1 MKLKGRKIVGGK
13 AEGELIV
20 SQKPLSFLGGV
31 DPETG
36 IVTDA
41 ESDIRGESIA
51 GKILA
56 FPRGKGST
64 VGSYVIYALKKNGKA
79 PKAIIV
85 GEAETIIRD
94 RQHLADDG
102 VVIVTLGINFS
113 TGEILFGPDVD
124 SHGLTKDFDDMRD
137 VITERLIASI
147 ATLDVPVDP
156 DILRRRVR
164 NTATRAIKKM
174 AGRRPVVLPVVIEV

>member
-1 MKLKGRKIVGGK
+1 MKLRGRKIVGGK

-20 SQKPLSFLGGV
+20 SRKPLSFLGGV

-64 VGSYVIYALKKNGKA
+64 VGSYVIYALRKNGKA

-85 GEAETIIRD
+85 GEAETIVATGAII
-94 RQHLADDG
+94 A
-102 VVIVTLGINFS
+102 GIPMVD
-113 TGEILFGPDVD
+113 EIDV
-124 SHGLTKDFDDMRD
+124 SKLKSGM
-137 VITERLIASI
+137 
-147 ATLDVPVDP
+147 
-156 DILRRRVR
+156 RVR
-164 NTATRAIKKM
+164 VDADR
-174 AGRRPVVLPVVIEV
+174 GEVEVLSDG

>member
-1 MKLKGRKIVGGK
+1 MKLKGRKVVGGK

-41 ESDIRGESIA
+41 ESDIRGRSIA

-64 VGSYVIYALKKNGKA
+64 VGSYVIYALKKTGKA
-79 PKAIIV
+79 PKGIIV
-85 GEAETIIRD
+85 EEAETIVATGAIIAGIPLVQGIDVSKLKTGQRVRVD
-94 RQHLADDG
+94 AD
-102 VVIVTLGINFS
+102 S
-113 TGEILFGPDVD
+113 GEIEV
-124 SHGLTKDFDDMRD
+124 
-137 VITERLIASI
+137 
-147 ATLDVPVDP
+147 LD
-156 DILRRRVR
+156 
-164 NTATRAIKKM
+164 
-174 AGRRPVVLPVVIEV
+174 G

>member
-1 MKLKGRKIVGGK
+1 MKLRGRKIVGGK

-20 SQKPLSFLGGV
+20 SRKALSFLGGV

-41 ESDIRGESIA
+41 ESDIRGQSIA

-85 GEAETIIRD
+85 GEAETIVATGAIIAGIPMVDGIDVSRLRSGERVKVD
-94 RQHLADDG
+94 AD
-102 VVIVTLGINFS
+102 S
-113 TGEILFGPDVD
+113 GEV
-124 SHGLTKDFDDMRD
+124 
-137 VITERLIASI
+137 E
-147 ATLDVPVDP
+147 VPEP
-156 DILRRRVR
+156 R
-164 NTATRAIKKM
+164 
-174 AGRRPVVLPVVIEV
+174 E

>member
-20 SQKPLSFLGGV
+20 SRKALSFLGGV

-41 ESDIRGESIA
+41 ESDIRGQSIA

-64 VGSYVIYALKKNGKA
+64 VGSYVIYALKKSGKA

-85 GEAETIIRD
+85 GEAETIVATGAIIAGIPMVDGIDVSRLRSGERVKVD
-94 RQHLADDG
+94 AD
-102 VVIVTLGINFS
+102 S
-113 TGEILFGPDVD
+113 GEV
-124 SHGLTKDFDDMRD
+124 
-137 VITERLIASI
+137 E
-147 ATLDVPVDP
+147 VPEP
-156 DILRRRVR
+156 
-164 NTATRAIKKM
+164 
-174 AGRRPVVLPVVIEV
+174 GE

>member
-1 MKLKGRKIVGGK
+1 MKLRGRKIVGGK
-13 AEGELIV
+13 VEGELIV

-41 ESDIRGESIA
+41 ESDIRGQSIA

-79 PKAIIV
+79 PKAIIA
-85 GEAETIIRD
+85 GEAETIVATGAII
-94 RQHLADDG
+94 AGIPMIDG
-102 VVIVTLGINFS
+102 IDVSRLR
-113 TGEILFGPDVD
+113 TG
-124 SHGLTKDFDDMRD
+124 M
-137 VITERLIASI
+137 
-147 ATLDVPVDP
+147 
-156 DILRRRVR
+156 RVR
-164 NTATRAIKKM
+164 VDGD
-174 AGRRPVVLPVVIEV
+174 AGEVEVIDSDQ

>member
-1 MKLKGRKIVGGK
+1 MKLKGKKVVGGK

-41 ESDIRGESIA
+41 ESDIRGQSVA

-64 VGSYVIYALKKNGKA
+64 VGSYVIYALKKSGKA

-85 GEAETIIRD
+85 EEAETIVATGAIIAGIPLVQGIDVSKLKTGQRVRVD
-94 RQHLADDG
+94 AD
-102 VVIVTLGINFS
+102 S
-113 TGEILFGPDVD
+113 GEIEV
-124 SHGLTKDFDDMRD
+124 
-137 VITERLIASI
+137 
-147 ATLDVPVDP
+147 LD
-156 DILRRRVR
+156 
-164 NTATRAIKKM
+164 
-174 AGRRPVVLPVVIEV
+174 G

>member
-13 AEGELIV
+13 VEGELIV

-36 IVTDA
+36 VVTDA

-85 GEAETIIRD
+85 GEAETIVATGAIIAGIPMVDGIDVSKLKSGVKVKVDAD
-94 RQHLADDG
+94 R
-102 VVIVTLGINFS
+102 
-113 TGEILFGPDVD
+113 GEV
-124 SHGLTKDFDDMRD
+124 
-137 VITERLIASI
+137 
-147 ATLDVPVDP
+147 
-156 DILRRRVR
+156 
-164 NTATRAIKKM
+164 
-174 AGRRPVVLPVVIEV
+174 EVEE

>member
-1 MKLKGRKIVGGK
+1 MTLRGRKIVGGK

-36 IVTDA
+36 IITDA
-41 ESDIRGESIA
+41 ESDIRGQSIA

-85 GEAETIIRD
+85 GEAETIVATGAIISEIPMV
-94 RQHLADDG
+94 DG
-102 VVIVTLGINFS
+102 I
-113 TGEILFGPDVD
+113 DV
-124 SHGLTKDFDDMRD
+124 SK
-137 VITERLIASI
+137 
-147 ATLDVPVDP
+147 
-156 DILRRRVR
+156 LRSGTRVR
-164 NTATRAIKKM
+164 VDAER
-174 AGRRPVVLPVVIEV
+174 GEVEVLESGE

>member
-1 MKLKGRKIVGGK
+1 MKLKGRKIVGGD

-41 ESDIRGESIA
+41 ESDIRGQSIA

-85 GEAETIIRD
+85 GEAETIVATGAIIPGIPMVDGIDVSRLRSGERVKVD
-94 RQHLADDG
+94 AD
-102 VVIVTLGINFS
+102 S
-113 TGEILFGPDVD
+113 GEV
-124 SHGLTKDFDDMRD
+124 
-137 VITERLIASI
+137 E
-147 ATLDVPVDP
+147 VPEP
-156 DILRRRVR
+156 
-164 NTATRAIKKM
+164 
-174 AGRRPVVLPVVIEV
+174 GE

>member
-1 MKLKGRKIVGGK
+1 MKLKGRKVVGGK

-20 SQKPLSFLGGV
+20 SKKPLSFLGGV

-41 ESDIRGESIA
+41 ESDIRGQSIA

-85 GEAETIIRD
+85 GEAETIVATGAIIAGIPMVQGIDVSKLRNGMKVKVD
-94 RQHLADDG
+94 AD
-102 VVIVTLGINFS
+102 S
-113 TGEILFGPDVD
+113 GEV
-124 SHGLTKDFDDMRD
+124 
-137 VITERLIASI
+137 
-147 ATLDVPVDP
+147 
-156 DILRRRVR
+156 
-164 NTATRAIKKM
+164 
-174 AGRRPVVLPVVIEV
+174 EVED

>member
-1 MKLKGRKIVGGK
+1 MRLSGRKIVGGK

-41 ESDIRGESIA
+41 ESDIRGQNIA

-85 GEAETIIRD
+85 GEAETIVATGAIIAGIPMVDGIDVSKLRSGM
-94 RQHLADDG
+94 RVSVNADEG
-102 VVIVTLGINFS
+102 LV
-113 TGEILFGPDVD
+113 EI
-124 SHGLTKDFDDMRD
+124 
-137 VITERLIASI
+137 E
-147 ATLDVPVDP
+147 
-156 DILRRRVR
+156 
-164 NTATRAIKKM
+164 
-174 AGRRPVVLPVVIEV
+174 E

>member
-1 MKLKGRKIVGGK
+1 MKLKGRKIVGGN

-41 ESDIRGESIA
+41 ESDIMGQSIA
-51 GKILA
+51 GKVLA

-85 GEAETIIRD
+85 GEAETIVATGAII
-94 RQHLADDG
+94 ADIPMVDG
-102 VVIVTLGINFS
+102 IDVSKLRTGSKVRVNAE
-113 TGEILFGPDVD
+113 TGEIEILE
-124 SHGLTKDFDDMRD
+124 
-137 VITERLIASI
+137 ERQ
-147 ATLDVPVDP
+147 
-156 DILRRRVR
+156 
-164 NTATRAIKKM
+164 
-174 AGRRPVVLPVVIEV
+174 

>member
-13 AEGELIV
+13 AEGELVV

-36 IVTDA
+36 VVTDA

-79 PKAIIV
+79 PRAIIV
-85 GEAETIIRD
+85 GEAETIVATGAIIAGIPMVDGIDVSKLKSGMRV
-94 RQHLADDG
+94 RVNADSG
-102 VVIVTLGINFS
+102 EV
-113 TGEILFGPDVD
+113 EILEG
-124 SHGLTKDFDDMRD
+124 
-137 VITERLIASI
+137 
-147 ATLDVPVDP
+147 
-156 DILRRRVR
+156 
-164 NTATRAIKKM
+164 
-174 AGRRPVVLPVVIEV
+174 

>member
-13 AEGELIV
+13 VEGELIV

-36 IVTDA
+36 VVTDA
-41 ESDIRGESIA
+41 ESDIRGQSIA
-51 GKILA
+51 GKVLA

-85 GEAETIIRD
+85 GEAETIVATGAII
-94 RQHLADDG
+94 ADIPMVDG
-102 VVIVTLGINFS
+102 IDVSRLRTGSKVRVNAE
-113 TGEILFGPDVD
+113 TGEI
-124 SHGLTKDFDDMRD
+124 
-137 VITERLIASI
+137 E
-147 ATLDVPVDP
+147 
-156 DILRRRVR
+156 ILEE
-164 NTATRAIKKM
+164 
-174 AGRRPVVLPVVIEV
+174 GQ

>member
-85 GEAETIIRD
+85 GEAETIVATGAIIAGIPMVDGIDVSKLKSGMRVKIN
-94 RQHLADDG
+94 ADE
-102 VVIVTLGINFS
+102 
-113 TGEILFGPDVD
+113 GEI
-124 SHGLTKDFDDMRD
+124 
-137 VITERLIASI
+137 
-147 ATLDVPVDP
+147 
-156 DILRRRVR
+156 
-164 NTATRAIKKM
+164 
-174 AGRRPVVLPVVIEV
+174 EVEE

>member
-1 MKLKGRKIVGGK
+1 MKLKGKKVVGGK

-51 GKILA
+51 EKILA

-85 GEAETIIRD
+85 GEAETIVATGAII
-94 RQHLADDG
+94 A
-102 VVIVTLGINFS
+102 GIPMVQGIDVS
-113 TGEILFGPDVD
+113 KLRSGMRVMVDAETGEV
-124 SHGLTKDFDDMRD
+124 
-137 VITERLIASI
+137 E
-147 ATLDVPVDP
+147 
-156 DILRRRVR
+156 
-164 NTATRAIKKM
+164 IK
-174 AGRRPVVLPVVIEV
+174 GEE

>member
-1 MKLKGRKIVGGK
+1 MRLQGRKIVGGK
-13 AEGELIV
+13 AEGELVV

-41 ESDIRGESIA
+41 ESDIRGQSIA

-85 GEAETIIRD
+85 GEAETIVATGAII
-94 RQHLADDG
+94 AGIPMVDG
-102 VVIVTLGINFS
+102 VDVSKLRSGKRVTVNADEGLV
-113 TGEILFGPDVD
+113 EI
-124 SHGLTKDFDDMRD
+124 
-137 VITERLIASI
+137 E
-147 ATLDVPVDP
+147 
-156 DILRRRVR
+156 
-164 NTATRAIKKM
+164 
-174 AGRRPVVLPVVIEV
+174 E

>member
-1 MKLKGRKIVGGK
+1 MKLKGRKVVGGK
-13 AEGELIV
+13 AEGELVV

-31 DPETG
+31 DPDTG

-41 ESDIRGESIA
+41 ESDIRGQSIA

-85 GEAETIIRD
+85 EEAETIVATGAIIAGIPMVQGIDVSKLKSGRKARID
-94 RQHLADDG
+94 AD
-102 VVIVTLGINFS
+102 S
-113 TGEILFGPDVD
+113 GEV
-124 SHGLTKDFDDMRD
+124 
-137 VITERLIASI
+137 E
-147 ATLDVPVDP
+147 
-156 DILRRRVR
+156 
-164 NTATRAIKKM
+164 
-174 AGRRPVVLPVVIEV
+174 VLESGE

>member
-51 GKILA
+51 GKVLA

-85 GEAETIIRD
+85 GEAETIVATGAIIAGIPMVDGIDVSKLKSGMRVKIN
-94 RQHLADDG
+94 ADE
-102 VVIVTLGINFS
+102 
-113 TGEILFGPDVD
+113 GEV
-124 SHGLTKDFDDMRD
+124 
-137 VITERLIASI
+137 
-147 ATLDVPVDP
+147 
-156 DILRRRVR
+156 
-164 NTATRAIKKM
+164 
-174 AGRRPVVLPVVIEV
+174 EVEE

>member
-1 MKLKGRKIVGGK
+1 MKLKGRKVVGGK

-20 SQKPLSFLGGV
+20 SKKPLSFLGGV

-41 ESDIRGESIA
+41 ESDIRGQSIA

-85 GEAETIIRD
+85 GEAETIVATGAIIAGIPMVQGIDVSKLRNGMKVKVD
-94 RQHLADDG
+94 AD
-102 VVIVTLGINFS
+102 S
-113 TGEILFGPDVD
+113 GEV
-124 SHGLTKDFDDMRD
+124 
-137 VITERLIASI
+137 
-147 ATLDVPVDP
+147 
-156 DILRRRVR
+156 
-164 NTATRAIKKM
+164 
-174 AGRRPVVLPVVIEV
+174 EVEEG

>member
-1 MKLKGRKIVGGK
+1 MRLKGKKVVGGR

-31 DPETG
+31 DPDTG

-41 ESDIRGESIA
+41 ESDIRGESVA

-85 GEAETIIRD
+85 SEAETIVATGAIIANIPMVQGIDVSKLRSG
-94 RQHLADDG
+94 AKVKVDG
-102 VVIVTLGINFS
+102 E
-113 TGEILFGPDVD
+113 TGE
-124 SHGLTKDFDDMRD
+124 
-137 VITERLIASI
+137 
-147 ATLDVPVDP
+147 
-156 DILRRRVR
+156 
-164 NTATRAIKKM
+164 
-174 AGRRPVVLPVVIEV
+174 VVVEDE

>member
-1 MKLKGRKIVGGK
+1 MRFKGRKIVGGK

-41 ESDIRGESIA
+41 ESDIRGQSIA

-64 VGSYVIYALKKNGKA
+64 VGSYIIYALRKNGKA

-85 GEAETIIRD
+85 GEAETIVATGAIIAGIPMVDGIDVSKLTAGKRARVDAD
-94 RQHLADDG
+94 RGL
-102 VVIVTLGINFS
+102 V
-113 TGEILFGPDVD
+113 EI
-124 SHGLTKDFDDMRD
+124 
-137 VITERLIASI
+137 E
-147 ATLDVPVDP
+147 
-156 DILRRRVR
+156 
-164 NTATRAIKKM
+164 
-174 AGRRPVVLPVVIEV
+174 E

>member
-1 MKLKGRKIVGGK
+1 MKLKGRKIVGGD

-41 ESDIRGESIA
+41 ESDIRGQSIA

-85 GEAETIIRD
+85 GEAETIVATGAII
-94 RQHLADDG
+94 ADIPMVDG
-102 VVIVTLGINFS
+102 IDVSRLRS
-113 TGEILFGPDVD
+113 GERVKVD
-124 SHGLTKDFDDMRD
+124 ADSG
-137 VITERLIASI
+137 
-147 ATLDVPVDP
+147 
-156 DILRRRVR
+156 
-164 NTATRAIKKM
+164 
-174 AGRRPVVLPVVIEV
+174 EVEVEE

>member
-1 MKLKGRKIVGGK
+1 MKLKGRKISGGK

-41 ESDIRGESIA
+41 ESDIRGQSIA

-64 VGSYVIYALKKNGKA
+64 VGSYIIYALKKNGKA
-79 PKAIIV
+79 PEAIIV
-85 GEAETIIRD
+85 GEAETIVATGAII
-94 RQHLADDG
+94 AGIPMVDG
-102 VVIVTLGINFS
+102 IDVSKLKSGARARVDAEK
-113 TGEILFGPDVD
+113 GEV
-124 SHGLTKDFDDMRD
+124 
-137 VITERLIASI
+137 
-147 ATLDVPVDP
+147 
-156 DILRRRVR
+156 
-164 NTATRAIKKM
+164 
-174 AGRRPVVLPVVIEV
+174 EVEE

>member
-51 GKILA
+51 GKVLA

-85 GEAETIIRD
+85 GETETIVATGAIISEIPMVDGIDVSKLRSGTKVKVDAD
-94 RQHLADDG
+94 R
-102 VVIVTLGINFS
+102 
-113 TGEILFGPDVD
+113 GEV
-124 SHGLTKDFDDMRD
+124 
-137 VITERLIASI
+137 
-147 ATLDVPVDP
+147 
-156 DILRRRVR
+156 
-164 NTATRAIKKM
+164 
-174 AGRRPVVLPVVIEV
+174 EVHESGE

>member
-1 MKLKGRKIVGGK
+1 MRLKGRKVVGGRVD
-13 AEGELIV
+13 GELIV

-31 DPETG
+31 DPDTG

-41 ESDIRGESIA
+41 ESDIRGQSVA

-85 GEAETIIRD
+85 EEAETIVATGAIIANIPMVQGIDVSKLRSGA
-94 RQHLADDG
+94 RVKVDG
-102 VVIVTLGINFS
+102 E
-113 TGEILFGPDVD
+113 TGE
-124 SHGLTKDFDDMRD
+124 
-137 VITERLIASI
+137 
-147 ATLDVPVDP
+147 
-156 DILRRRVR
+156 
-164 NTATRAIKKM
+164 
-174 AGRRPVVLPVVIEV
+174 VVVEDE